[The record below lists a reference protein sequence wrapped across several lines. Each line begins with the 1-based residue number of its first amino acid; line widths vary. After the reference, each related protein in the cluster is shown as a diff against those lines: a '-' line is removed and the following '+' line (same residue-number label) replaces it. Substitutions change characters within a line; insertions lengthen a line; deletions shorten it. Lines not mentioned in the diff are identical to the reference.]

1 MKDLGKI
8 LKDLNI
14 TQQEV
19 ADKLNVKS
27 LSTIN
32 LKINGKANFTTK
44 QARLLRDLI
53 NSKKN
58 TNFTL
63 EDLFDDTTISDSV
76 TDN

>member
-1 MKDLGKI
+1 MKDLGRI

-19 ADKLNVKS
+19 ADKLNIKS

>member
-1 MKDLGKI
+1 MNLKDLRTI

-19 ADKLNVKS
+19 AKELNIKS

-32 LKINGKANFTTK
+32 LKINGKASFTTVE
-44 QARLLRDLI
+44 ATLLKNLI
-53 NSKKN
+53 NKKSK

-63 EDLFDDTTISDSV
+63 EDLFPIRDS
-76 TDN
+76 